1 MKIISNKALALVAL
15 LSITTSPVSAVLI
28 TDTVTVDGTKWAQ
41 VDLFRNVSWNTWN
54 AACPAGACI
63 PGSSVGGYD
72 MTGWTWASA
81 AQVIGLFEFVS
92 GLTADATPDGGVV
105 QELNSIWAPELLTM
119 FRPTS
124 TSYWFGHRYIAGL
137 ISTDSNDTEWDR
149 GGVASLGDL
158 KAQDRIDYGKT
169 DDDAIVKRVAAYHN
183 GAWVVQS
190 ASIPEPSTLAIF
202 GLGLMGLALRRF
214 KKQS

>member
-1 MKIISNKALALVAL
+1 
-15 LSITTSPVSAVLI
+15 
-28 TDTVTVDGTKWAQ
+28 
-41 VDLFRNVSWNTWN
+41 
-54 AACPAGACI
+54 
-63 PGSSVGGYD
+63 

-92 GLTADATPDGGVV
+92 GLTADASPIGTV
-105 QELNSIWAPELLTM
+105 QELGSVWAPELLTM

-124 TSYWFGHRYIAGL
+124 TSWWHGHRYIAGL
-137 ISTDSNDTEWDR
+137 ISNDSTIRDR
-149 GGVASLGDL
+149 GGVAYLGDL
-158 KAQDRIDYGKT
+158 KAWDRIDYGTT
-169 DDDAIVKRVAAYHN
+169 DDDVIVKRVAAYHN

>member
-92 GLTADATPDGGVV
+92 GLTADASPIGKV
-105 QELNSIWAPELLTM
+105 QELNSIWAPEFLTQ

-124 TSYWFGHRYIAGL
+124 SPANGNRNILGL
-137 ISTDSNDTEWDR
+137 ISTDSPDGNR
-149 GGVASLGDL
+149 GGKAELSDRVTGSLVDL
-158 KAQDRIDYGKT
+158 AYT
-169 DDDAIVKRVAAYHN
+169 NDAGTNKVGAYNHN